1 MVDKRRKKVNCLG
14 KGGAVVLEEAR
25 AKMVMPLARSG
36 RARSMRE
43 IFFLGQGWPS
53 CAKGHGQ
60 AILNF

>member
-1 MVDKRRKKVNCLG
+1 MLDKRRKKVNCLG

-43 IFFLGQGWPS
+43 IFFLG
-53 CAKGHGQ
+53 KGGPVVPKGMVRP
-60 AILNF
+60 F